1 MQHET
6 TKVCGTISFYYKTAS
21 AYNEGRPLEWAS
33 SESTYNV
40 CTLCLISHRDR
51 NEGHLLECHSTYTSS
66 IPSALFPATT
76 GTEVSNSPESP
87 ESPTEEVGQNQRGAE
102 EKSAWQTGRPDTLSV
117 SSTYNHY
124 FSVPKQ
130 ACLVNVHYVVVPPPS
145 APSYGVPQLFSE
157 AR

>member
-1 MQHET
+1 MLT
-6 TKVCGTISFYYKTAS
+6 VT
-21 AYNEGRPLEWAS
+21 EGRPLKLAS
-33 SESTYNV
+33 SEYIQ
-40 CTLCLISHRDR
+40 CLYTLCLISHHDR
-51 NEGHLLECHSTYTSS
+51 NEGHLLECQYMHTSS